1 MTDTNYAENEKK
13 ESIKPHM
20 DLEEFLSYS
29 DFSYDI
35 VSGDS
40 KFEQNLRKELIED
53 GKLDEKYLNE
63 DLICF
68 IDLQGAYLGDIDKE
82 RYPIEQTSVPKIV
95 ERLNTYINDYVIDEF
110 ETALCERDIDTD
122 SMTLE
127 EMADKCRELGVGD
140 GEVCY
145 VLADVITHPDLI
157 TLNIP
162 EREQR
167 APLDAQ
173 INYANKRAL
182 EQDAQKI
189 HFEHGVNDR

>member
-20 DLEEFLSYS
+20 DLEEFLSYF

-35 VSGDS
+35 VSGDGRY
-40 KFEQNLRKELIED
+40 EQKIRKELIED

-68 IDLQGAYLGDIDKE
+68 IDEQGAYLGNIDKE
-82 RYPIEQTSVPKIV
+82 RYPIEQTSIPKIID
-95 ERLNTYINDYVIDEF
+95 RLDTYINDYVIDEF

-122 SMTLE
+122 SMSLE
-127 EMADKCRELGVGD
+127 DMVNKCKELGVD
-140 GEVCY
+140 DWRLSY
-145 VLADVITHPDLI
+145 VMAEVITHPELI

-173 INYANKRAL
+173 INNANKRAL
-182 EQDAQKI
+182 EQDAQKT
-189 HFEHGVNDR
+189 HFEHGVHDR